1 MQQVKFIKRP
11 EAGSVVK
18 VYHEKDAS
26 FGKVVSTT
34 FRMTRHRIK
43 NTWFNLLTECVEVE
57 PTTEQ
62 PTNRTD
68 YFLPENRVIILNN

>member
-1 MQQVKFIKRP
+1 METVTFIKRP

-18 VYHEKDAS
+18 VYGERS
-26 FGKVVSTT
+26 VQFGKVVSTT